1 MKLTKATLKRLI
13 KEELDAMQGG
23 GSDNA
28 FAIIQGLMDD
38 LEQMRMITPS
48 GVEDYTDEDDTEA
61 FLEQA
66 KKTLQV
72 LESEI
77 MPALQRM
84 IANPGELKGRGRV

>member
-1 MKLTKATLKRLI
+1 MRLTKATLRRLI

-23 GSDNA
+23 PSEDA
-28 FAIIQGLMDD
+28 FAIVQGLMDD

-72 LESEI
+72 LESQI
-77 MPALQRM
+77 MPALQAM
-84 IANPGELKGRGRV
+84 IANPGELKGAGKV

>member
-13 KEELDAMQGG
+13 KEELDAIQEGA
-23 GSDNA
+23 SENA
-28 FAIIQGLMDD
+28 FAIVQGLMDD

-77 MPALQRM
+77 MPALQMM
-84 IANPGELKGRGRV
+84 IANPGKLKGRGRV